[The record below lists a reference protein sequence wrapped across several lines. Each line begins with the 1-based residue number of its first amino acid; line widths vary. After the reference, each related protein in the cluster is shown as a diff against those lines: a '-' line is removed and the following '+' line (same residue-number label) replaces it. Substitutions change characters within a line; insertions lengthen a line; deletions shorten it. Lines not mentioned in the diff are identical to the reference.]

1 MICRVKYGSH
11 DPFLPQIVGVQADA
25 NLDLERW
32 QRRRRREVVAE
43 AVRVM
48 ACGRLAPSVVVMSDV
63 KARVGGFGGDS
74 SLVAIEEV

>member
-1 MICRVKYGSH
+1 
-11 DPFLPQIVGVQADA
+11 
-25 NLDLERW
+25 
-32 QRRRRREVVAE
+32 VVAE